1 MRNYQKKLLEWRIFT
16 RETQRH
22 RPGVRESVKRWGK
35 SRLPSRKCMVQLQQ
49 RPPDSSW
56 GRRPTLLGNG
66 SRAGVLPCVE
76 AVACHIRIHR
86 RTRIQ
91 CTFSQH
97 PAQKDLKSHEK
108 IPKQNLW
115 SIGIIQEQ
123 YWLPLSLGGTLT
135 TWVTGPIQPDFF
147 PPWKCDQS
155 NMCSCKK
162 KKGCHRHMIIGG
174 DQSIL
179 LRPVYGSLDGWR
191 MRCQC
196 AKKEWIQVAW
206 KLPNGDGLCC
216 Y

>member
-1 MRNYQKKLLEWRIFT
+1 MREKPIALQEMHGT
-16 RETQRH
+16 TTAEA
-22 RPGVRESVKRWGK
+22 
-35 SRLPSRKCMVQLQQ
+35 SRF
-49 RPPDSSW
+49 
-56 GRRPTLLGNG
+56 LLGQKTYVARKWL
-66 SRAGVLPCVE
+66 RAGVLPCVE

-123 YWLPLSLGGTLT
+123 YWLSLSLGGTLT

-162 KKGCHRHMIIGG
+162 KKDVTDTWSLVVI
-174 DQSIL
+174 S
-179 LRPVYGSLDGWR
+179 PSSLD
-191 MRCQC
+191 QC
-196 AKKEWIQVAW
+196 MVH
-206 KLPNGDGLCC
+206 
-216 Y
+216 

>member
-1 MRNYQKKLLEWRIFT
+1 M
-16 RETQRH
+16 
-22 RPGVRESVKRWGK
+22 RESVKRWGK

-91 CTFSQH
+91 CTFRQH
-97 PAQKDLKSHEK
+97 AQKDLKSHEK
-108 IPKQNLW
+108 TPKQNLW

-147 PPWKCDQS
+147 FPLGNVTSPICVAA
-155 NMCSCKK
+155 KK
-162 KKGCHRHMIIGG
+162 KKDVTDTWSLVVI
-174 DQSIL
+174 S
-179 LRPVYGSLDGWR
+179 PSSLD
-191 MRCQC
+191 QC
-196 AKKEWIQVAW
+196 MVH
-206 KLPNGDGLCC
+206 
-216 Y
+216 

>member
-1 MRNYQKKLLEWRIFT
+1 MALGLVFCHVWRLLPAIFEYTGEQGFSALSGSMLKKTLRAMKKPQNKT
-16 RETQRH
+16 C
-22 RPGVRESVKRWGK
+22 G
-35 SRLPSRKCMVQLQQ
+35 PSA
-49 RPPDSSW
+49 SS
-56 GRRPTLLGNG
+56 
-66 SRAGVLPCVE
+66 
-76 AVACHIRIHR
+76 
-86 RTRIQ
+86 
-91 CTFSQH
+91 
-97 PAQKDLKSHEK
+97 K
-108 IPKQNLW
+108 
-115 SIGIIQEQ
+115 Q

-147 PPWKCDQS
+147 PPWKWDQS

-206 KLPNGDGLCC
+206 KLPNGHGLCC